1 MTDIFISYASGDR
14 PRIIPLVKALEAQ
27 GWSVW
32 WDRIIPPGK
41 TFAKVIEEAVE
52 GARCVVVVWT
62 ATSVESEW
70 VSNEASEGAR
80 RKVLIPAL
88 MDAVEI
94 PFEFRRIQAADIVG
108 WDATPDHPGFRQ
120 LVEAIAALI
129 GPPPGRAA
137 ADAPRTRAEGTQG
150 PAEVQR
156 ADFDAAPLPQGADR
170 GAPRRG
176 AAAGKRFGIALAIL
190 VSAGGAWLLWQR
202 AVDHGRSP
210 AESRPAPSQAM
221 VAESEPRRESPPAAA
236 APEPLARESSP
247 PAPSAADAPAPVAES
262 PPSPAPEADRK
273 PDAAAAPAEPA
284 KTPAA
289 QTEARPQAPEA
300 APPPKPRT
308 PDPPKPAAAKPAPA
322 AESPPSP
329 PPEADRKPDVAAAPA
344 EPAKTPAAQ
353 TEARPQAPEA
363 APPPKLRTPD
373 PPKPAAPAAAK
384 PRPDAAR
391 PEKPAPDPKA
401 VAPAPAP
408 PPALAVK
415 PRDESPP
422 GRMTNRAGMELV
434 RIPAAAAPFTMGS
447 RLDEAELIRRF
458 GGSPAAYRAEKPA
471 RSVRIGR
478 AFYLQATPVTQGQ
491 WRRVMGANPASFQ
504 ACGDDCP
511 VEAVS
516 WNDARQFIARLN
528 QLEGETRYRLPSEAE
543 WEYAARAGSEAEFF
557 FGDDAARLGEFA
569 WFAGN
574 SGNRTHPVGRKQPNA
589 WGLFDMAGNVWEWV
603 EDDWHP
609 GFDGAPTDGSAWV
622 DAQRGASRVVRGG
635 AWGVAARFCRSAARY
650 YENPAAGKS
659 YVGLRVAMSVK

>member
-289 QTEARPQAPEA
+289 H
-300 APPPKPRT
+300 
-308 PDPPKPAAAKPAPA
+308 
-322 AESPPSP
+322 
-329 PPEADRKPDVAAAPA
+329 
-344 EPAKTPAAQ
+344 

>member
-1 MTDIFISYASGDR
+1 
-14 PRIIPLVKALEAQ
+14 
-27 GWSVW
+27 
-32 WDRIIPPGK
+32 
-41 TFAKVIEEAVE
+41 
-52 GARCVVVVWT
+52 
-62 ATSVESEW
+62 
-70 VSNEASEGAR
+70 
-80 RKVLIPAL
+80 
-88 MDAVEI
+88 
-94 PFEFRRIQAADIVG
+94 
-108 WDATPDHPGFRQ
+108 
-120 LVEAIAALI
+120 
-129 GPPPGRAA
+129 
-137 ADAPRTRAEGTQG
+137 
-150 PAEVQR
+150 
-156 ADFDAAPLPQGADR
+156 
-170 GAPRRG
+170 
-176 AAAGKRFGIALAIL
+176 
-190 VSAGGAWLLWQR
+190 
-202 AVDHGRSP
+202 
-210 AESRPAPSQAM
+210 
-221 VAESEPRRESPPAAA
+221 
-236 APEPLARESSP
+236 
-247 PAPSAADAPAPVAES
+247 
-262 PPSPAPEADRK
+262 
-273 PDAAAAPAEPA
+273 
-284 KTPAA
+284 
-289 QTEARPQAPEA
+289 
-300 APPPKPRT
+300 
-308 PDPPKPAAAKPAPA
+308 
-322 AESPPSP
+322 
-329 PPEADRKPDVAAAPA
+329 
-344 EPAKTPAAQ
+344 
-353 TEARPQAPEA
+353 
-363 APPPKLRTPD
+363 
-373 PPKPAAPAAAK
+373 
-384 PRPDAAR
+384 
-391 PEKPAPDPKA
+391 
-401 VAPAPAP
+401 
-408 PPALAVK
+408 
-415 PRDESPP
+415 
-422 GRMTNRAGMELV
+422 MTNRAGMELV